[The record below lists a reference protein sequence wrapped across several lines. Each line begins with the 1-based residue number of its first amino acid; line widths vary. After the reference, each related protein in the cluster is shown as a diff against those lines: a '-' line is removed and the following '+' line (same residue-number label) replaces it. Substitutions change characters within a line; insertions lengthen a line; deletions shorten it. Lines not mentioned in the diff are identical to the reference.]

1 MTTGRDELRV
11 ESEFWKWI
19 WRQNPA
25 MARQLQ
31 EIKAEA
37 GTLADVPQF
46 EYFVKNVY
54 TDPFVELPAG
64 RPDPEKFGLTEDDW
78 RTLMMLGRDP
88 QRITTELQGW
98 LDTGYIT
105 QFQARDIYDE
115 ADLRL
120 RQAEAILSSTG
131 FTQAEWDLLSSEE
144 KAAHMQ
150 KVGGFAPKTTRQ
162 PTGFQGPLN
171 IEEMRARGARRVVVP
186 EPFTEFGPELE
197 KLRES
202 FLGGVPQTER
212 WRDWFRSRY
221 PRLIEQFTAKTPEEE
236 RGPETWADFLRG
248 RRTGIREQFSR
259 LSPFERGERPSVQ
272 APRITT
278 VGF

>member
-25 MARQLQ
+25 IASQIQ
-31 EIKAEA
+31 EIKAET

-46 EYFVKNVY
+46 EYFVENVY
-54 TDPFVELPAG
+54 KEPEPELPPGFGAG
-64 RPDPEKFGLTEDDW
+64 RPQPEKFGLTEDDW

-88 QRITTELQGW
+88 ERITTELQRW

-105 QFQARDIYDE
+105 QFQARDIYNE

-131 FTQAEWDLLSSEE
+131 LTQAEWDLLSSEE

-150 KVGGFAPKTTRQ
+150 KVGGFAPKRQ
-162 PTGFQGPLN
+162 PLTFTAPRQPK
-171 IEEMRARGARRVVVP
+171 P
-186 EPFTEFGPELE
+186 PPFTEFGPELE

-202 FLGGVPQTER
+202 FLGEVPQTER

-221 PRLIEQFTAKTPEEE
+221 PRLIEQFTAKTPEEK

-259 LSPFERGERPSVQ
+259 LSPFERGERPGVQ